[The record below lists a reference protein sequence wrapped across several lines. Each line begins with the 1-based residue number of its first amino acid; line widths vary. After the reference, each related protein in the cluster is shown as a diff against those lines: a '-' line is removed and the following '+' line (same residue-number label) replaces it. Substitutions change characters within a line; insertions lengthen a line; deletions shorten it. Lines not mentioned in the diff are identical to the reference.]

1 MFNVVVNPQGISTIQ
16 NTISTNPIPA
26 MEEDSTTGM
35 AKICKKVLNKEFK

>member
-16 NTISTNPIPA
+16 NTISTNPTPA

-35 AKICKKVLNKEFK
+35 AKICKNLLNNDFK